1 MDILI
6 YRLLKGSIG
15 SEVFINVGALPHV
28 TCRWCWCTI
37 FMISLLPTEQ
47 FINFFSK
54 MNILFLKKE
63 NTLISFAVSNSSPIF
78 FHLLSFLAVISF
90 PSLASSLPDAVFPS
104 FFFSF
109 PLINHFHHFPFALSP
124 CSLSS
129 LPFFFYFSIFGVVLT
144 CCSILLFAYT
154 PLYFLRSLHVIPFF
168 PQCSFFSSLI
178 LLPVYASLAHLF
190 PLLPLFS
197 CLLPT
202 LFFSMSS
209 PWISSF
215 SFYIFLS
222 SLSYDFFPSLIFL
235 AFLSF
240 LFHLL
245 FFAFLT
251 YFVLVMSYFCSTLS
265 LLFVLSTLFVFHWLI
280 LCLLSIF
287 FFLFFTLLLISLS

>member
-1 MDILI
+1 
-6 YRLLKGSIG
+6 
-15 SEVFINVGALPHV
+15 
-28 TCRWCWCTI
+28 
-37 FMISLLPTEQ
+37 MISLLPTEQ

-54 MNILFLKKE
+54 VNILFLKKE
-63 NTLISFAVSNSSPIF
+63 NTFISFAVSNSSPKF
-78 FHLLSFLAVISF
+78 FHLLSFLAVIFF

-154 PLYFLRSLHVIPFF
+154 PLYFLQSLHVIPFF

-178 LLPVYASLAHLF
+178 LLPLCASLAHLF

-209 PWISSF
+209 P
-215 SFYIFLS
+215 
-222 SLSYDFFPSLIFL
+222 
-235 AFLSF
+235 
-240 LFHLL
+240 
-245 FFAFLT
+245 
-251 YFVLVMSYFCSTLS
+251 
-265 LLFVLSTLFVFHWLI
+265 
-280 LCLLSIF
+280 
-287 FFLFFTLLLISLS
+287 

>member
-1 MDILI
+1 
-6 YRLLKGSIG
+6 
-15 SEVFINVGALPHV
+15 
-28 TCRWCWCTI
+28 
-37 FMISLLPTEQ
+37 MISLLPTEQ

-63 NTLISFAVSNSSPIF
+63 NTFISFAVSNSSPKF
-78 FHLLSFLAVISF
+78 FHLLSFLAVIFFLPLLPLF
-90 PSLASSLPDAVFPS
+90 PMLFSPL

-154 PLYFLRSLHVIPFF
+154 PLYFLQSLHVIPFF

-178 LLPVYASLAHLF
+178 LLPLCASLAHLF

-209 PWISSF
+209 P
-215 SFYIFLS
+215 
-222 SLSYDFFPSLIFL
+222 
-235 AFLSF
+235 
-240 LFHLL
+240 
-245 FFAFLT
+245 
-251 YFVLVMSYFCSTLS
+251 
-265 LLFVLSTLFVFHWLI
+265 
-280 LCLLSIF
+280 
-287 FFLFFTLLLISLS
+287 